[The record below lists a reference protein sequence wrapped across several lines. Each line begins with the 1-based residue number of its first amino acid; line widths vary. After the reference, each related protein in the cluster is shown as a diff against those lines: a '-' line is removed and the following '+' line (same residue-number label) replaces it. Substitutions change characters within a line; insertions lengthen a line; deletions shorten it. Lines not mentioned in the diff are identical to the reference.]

1 MQLPIFR
8 YATIPCPEH
17 CCSLATPASVASP
30 RDTPLLGTPLG
41 GWKHFTT
48 KALPLPTKVG
58 SLRAGS
64 ENNL

>member
-48 KALPLPTKVG
+48 KALP
-58 SLRAGS
+58 AAD
-64 ENNL
+64 